1 MIFKHMASDH
11 RGKDMTT
18 QTAVHTDPS
27 SPSALKSPADGRA
40 SMDVS
45 DIAPA
50 VKAKLRHMVDS
61 SRNRV
66 GEWRDGVQDG
76 IRERP
81 IQSILI
87 AAAAGAVIG
96 LIIGRRSR

>member
-1 MIFKHMASDH
+1 
-11 RGKDMTT
+11 MTT
-18 QTAVHTDPS
+18 QTAVHTDPNSKS
-27 SPSALKSPADGRA
+27 STEGRA
-40 SMDVS
+40 GMEMS

-50 VKAKLRHMVDS
+50 VKVKLRHMVES
-61 SRNRV
+61 GKNRV